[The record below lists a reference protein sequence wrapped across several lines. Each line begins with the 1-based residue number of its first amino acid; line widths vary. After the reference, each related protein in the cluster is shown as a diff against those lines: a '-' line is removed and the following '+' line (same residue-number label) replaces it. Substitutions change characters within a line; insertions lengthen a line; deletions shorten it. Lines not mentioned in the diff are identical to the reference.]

1 MLFVTFCYD
10 KDAAMLTMAAERI
23 HALAPGSRIIGV
35 NDPAAPITGAVPGV
49 TLIPGEFS
57 RSGNLNGLECV
68 AGELATFSRLLQQFG
83 EDWLV
88 KFDCD
93 LWANDLTPFL
103 STPPAAPDYLSVE
116 RAEAF
121 TPSGLI
127 YRLSRHAVREMIKR
141 YNARTAAG
149 MWALTGYHYP
159 EDVTIYALAHM
170 ARMRCELIPYA
181 SGYTAGAGDGG
192 PGTNEHCHRAG
203 CVHCGEPLPDGRRA
217 TREHAT
223 LRMRILKYES
233 PRACAPAH
241 GSAGG

>member
-1 MLFVTFCYD
+1 
-10 KDAAMLTMAAERI
+10 MLTMAAERI
-23 HALAPGSRIIGV
+23 LALAPGSRIIGV
-35 NDPAAPITGAVPGV
+35 NDPASPITGAVPGV

-93 LWANDLTPFL
+93 LWANDLSPFL
-103 STPPAAPDYLSVE
+103 DISPGAPDYLSVE

-127 YRLSRHAVREMIKR
+127 YRLSRHMVRELIKLF
-141 YNARTAAG
+141 NARSAAG
-149 MWALTGYHYP
+149 MWTQAGYHYP
-159 EDVTIYALAHM
+159 EDLTIYGLACAAHG
-170 ARMRCELIPYA
+170 MRCHLIPYA

-203 CVHCGEPLPDGRRA
+203 VVHCGEPLPDGRRT

-223 LRMRILKYES
+223 LRMRIL
-233 PRACAPAH
+233 RAETR
-241 GSAGG
+241 